1 MLGSVADPGVYK
13 WGGGG
18 GGGGLT
24 SGSAMLCGIRNSH
37 IWPACWPGG
46 MCPLLPKAE
55 AFGISSSEI
64 SVLHQFL
71 SVSGVYFLLTC
82 SPSAFNYVYPSYTI
96 ALGGVI
102 MTIITIKINLQTPN
116 SCNLKLT

>member
-1 MLGSVADPGVYK
+1 M
-13 WGGGG
+13 G

-24 SGSAMLCGIRNSH
+24 SGSAILCGISH
-37 IWPACWPGG
+37 IWPACWLGG
-46 MCPLLPKAE
+46 MCPLLLKAE

-71 SVSGVYFLLTC
+71 SVSGIYFLLTC
-82 SPSAFNYVYPSYTI
+82 PSAFNYMYLSYTI

-102 MTIITIKINLQTPN
+102 MTIITIKINLHTPN

>member
-1 MLGSVADPGVYK
+1 MDQPCYVALGIATQDMASLLV
-13 WGGGG
+13 
-18 GGGGLT
+18 
-24 SGSAMLCGIRNSH
+24 R
-37 IWPACWPGG
+37 GG

-71 SVSGVYFLLTC
+71 SVSGIYFLLTC
-82 SPSAFNYVYPSYTI
+82 SPSAFNYMYLSYII

-102 MTIITIKINLQTPN
+102 MTIITIKIRFANAKLVQLEA
-116 SCNLKLT
+116 NLKLKRPLAEDS